1 MAIPADDAKGRAFR
15 VDRDDGVHPIGFAGA
30 AEVFE
35 GFAGSVR
42 AGR

>member
-1 MAIPADDAKGRAFR
+1 MAIPAHDAQGRALR
-15 VDRDDGVHPIGFAGA
+15 VDRDHGVHPVGFAGA